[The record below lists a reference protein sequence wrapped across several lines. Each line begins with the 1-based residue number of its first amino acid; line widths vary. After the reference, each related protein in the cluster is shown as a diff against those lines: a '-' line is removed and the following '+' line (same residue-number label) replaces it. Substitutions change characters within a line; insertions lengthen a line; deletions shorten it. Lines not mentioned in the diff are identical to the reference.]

1 MSALGHYLVA
11 LGLMAV
17 LAAVMLVLARAGARG
32 EGGGSGLGCAGG
44 GCCGTGGCRRE
55 PGDESPRHS

>member
-11 LGLMAV
+11 LGLMAG
-17 LAAVMLVLARAGARG
+17 LAGLMVALARAGARG
-32 EGGGSGLGCAGG
+32 EGGAGGPGCAGG
-44 GCCGTGGCRRE
+44 GCGAGGCRRE

>member
-32 EGGGSGLGCAGG
+32 EGGAGGPGCAGG
-44 GCCGTGGCRRE
+44 GCGAGGCRRE

>member
-11 LGLMAV
+11 LGLMAG
-17 LAAVMLVLARAGARG
+17 LAGLMVALARAGARG
-32 EGGGSGLGCAGG
+32 EGRAGGPGCAGG
-44 GCCGTGGCRRE
+44 GCGAGGCRRE